1 MCRWGT
7 RRTPGT
13 RADYLCEDD
22 RVSVGTLLLDGG
34 QTPGNS
40 FVVWDC
46 RIVYVSVTKA
56 ACTTLRWMIADL
68 AGEDLD
74 SFHRSIG
81 AQQSRLMTI
90 HGSREK
96 WRHTPRL
103 TELPPERLAEISP
116 DNGWFVFAVVRDPW
130 SRFWSAWQSKFLVRH
145 TFYEDYQKES
155 WYPSIASSQEQV
167 IKDFRRFL
175 DAKPWTYDPQL
186 STDVHFL
193 PQVYSVRPHGV
204 NYSKVYDLNNLGEL
218 FTDVKS
224 HLEAVGRPVDDL
236 YVPRANETPL
246 PLIPAVLENGAAEV
260 IEELYADDFT
270 EYGDRWSLER
280 LMAGPRRWSDD
291 AIKHAAYHTVANER
305 IGDLSKQTRLYKRKW
320 RSTTMRNRRL
330 RRQLR
335 ELQVSATAG
344 ARESHRGGLGRLAR
358 RLRSQVGR

>member
-1 MCRWGT
+1 VRIDG
-7 RRTPGT
+7 
-13 RADYLCEDD
+13 
-22 RVSVGTLLLDGG
+22 VTLAIPLLNGIDP
-34 QTPGNS
+34 PGNS
-40 FVVWDC
+40 FVVWD
-46 RIVYVSVTKA
+46 RKIVYMSVTKA

-68 AGEDLD
+68 AGED
-74 SFHRSIG
+74 FERFYEAPG

-90 HGSREK
+90 HGTRTK
-96 WRHTPRL
+96 WQRTVAL
-103 TELPPERLAEISP
+103 SELPADRLAEISV

-204 NYSKVYDLNNLGEL
+204 NYSRVYDLNNLGEL

-320 RSTTMRNRRL
+320 RSTTLRNRRL
-330 RRQLR
+330 RQQLRQL
-335 ELQVSATAG
+335 EASASAG
-344 ARESHRGGLGRLAR
+344 PRKSQGGGLGRLAR